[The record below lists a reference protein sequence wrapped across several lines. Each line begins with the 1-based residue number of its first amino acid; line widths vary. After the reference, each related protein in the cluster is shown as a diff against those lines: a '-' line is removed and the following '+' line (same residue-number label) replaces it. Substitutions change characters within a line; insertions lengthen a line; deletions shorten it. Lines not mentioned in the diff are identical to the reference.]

1 MRTIGNPSNGRQIA
15 SLAAGRVEFSRLHE
29 PLIDRFLASIGPEAI
44 VGDFGASS
52 RGNLSRIKE
61 KAARVEV
68 LDINRFS
75 EQVDILL
82 DLCGEIPDEFKGRY
96 DALYCSSVLEHVYD
110 PFRAASNLLSLLKP
124 GGMVMGSAPW
134 LFPYHPSDGV
144 YEDFWRFS
152 PTAYGVLFAGASKIV
167 VSPTRGRLAT
177 ALVVLSLRFKTD
189 FEKRFPVLGERFS
202 RILRGGR
209 HEFQTSGFEFEIR
222 K

>member
-15 SLAAGRVEFSRLHE
+15 SLAASRVEFSRLHE

-110 PFRAASNLLSLLKP
+110 PFKAATNLIDLLKP
-124 GGMVMGSAPW
+124 GGLLMGSVPW
-134 LFPYHPSDGV
+134 LFPYHPSAGQ

-152 PTAYGVLFAGASKIV
+152 PTAFGVLFSSASRVV

-177 ALVVLSLRFKTD
+177 ALLILTMKYKYVFERRFQ
-189 FEKRFPVLGERFS
+189 FL
-202 RILRGGR
+202 GR
-209 HEFQTSGFEFEIR
+209 HVSRVLRSGRHQFQTSGFDFEIYR
-222 K
+222 